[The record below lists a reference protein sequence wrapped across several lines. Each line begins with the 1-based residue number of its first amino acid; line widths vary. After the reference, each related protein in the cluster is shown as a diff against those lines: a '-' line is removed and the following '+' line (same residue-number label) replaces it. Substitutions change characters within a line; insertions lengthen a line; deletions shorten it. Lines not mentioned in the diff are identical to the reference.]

1 MATSLLD
8 EIKSGY
14 EKLQMNLPPTKAEL
28 DKLSNYLRIEF
39 IHSQLAFN
47 NSDCLKR
54 SQIIKIVENQMKL
67 NDINLIIQQEAI
79 NLNKAYNLIH
89 LLAEQDKLITQNTL
103 FKLIS
108 TLNEGVSKDN
118 QSNFRQEDQTVLNS
132 KKSFPKPDNISTL
145 IDGYLE
151 WLNSQENNPKETP
164 KKTLNTYQGLIYI
177 RPFKN
182 NNRLLATLITS
193 YLLLKNSYPPLLVAK
208 DREAYD
214 EKIQIALKQANI
226 KPLRKLLYS
235 SVLDSI
241 KEANSFLA
249 RNQEQKTYPLA
260 APSKDLLKIGQVAN
274 RTNETV
280 PTIRHW
286 TQKNL
291 LKPIGETK
299 GGFMLYSKQALEQAK
314 RIRELQKQRLTL
326 EEIARVFDKES

>member
-1 MATSLLD
+1 
-8 EIKSGY
+8 
-14 EKLQMNLPPTKAEL
+14 
-28 DKLSNYLRIEF
+28 
-39 IHSQLAFN
+39 
-47 NSDCLKR
+47 
-54 SQIIKIVENQMKL
+54 
-67 NDINLIIQQEAI
+67 LIIQQEAI